1 MYTLANHQLTVSVLD
16 PLADQEHMGPRYCT
30 GGYIFQVADHQL
42 GDLLSGPTYPDSF
55 NVFDGQGIP
64 DAFNLSP
71 LRDSY
76 SADPTSLIIGIG
88 LCDMKA
94 NKVLEFCEWEVT
106 HQTDRVR
113 MVTEHHFQNHA
124 LRLERVVTLIERT
137 VRSEIRVV
145 NLGQGFLN
153 LRWFP
158 HPFYPLP
165 VTDELFRVNFPVSF
179 AEDPG
184 FALAANG
191 YIRRKTSPWK
201 GGQTK
206 LDHAGDTKLV
216 VQQRHPKL
224 GMVSATCSFAPD
236 FFLIWGNPHT
246 FSWEPYLERTLL
258 GSQEYAWSIDYD
270 F

>member
-16 PLADQEHMGPRYCT
+16 PVADQERMGTRYCT
-30 GGYIFQVADHQL
+30 GGYIFQVADNKR
-42 GDLLSGPTYPDSF
+42 GDLMSGPTYPDSF

-71 LRDSY
+71 LREPFST
-76 SADPTSLIIGIG
+76 DPTGLIPGIG
-88 LCDMKA
+88 LCELKDRR
-94 NKVLEFCEWEVT
+94 VLEFCKWEVS
-106 HQTDRVR
+106 HQADQVR
-113 MVTEHHFQNHA
+113 MITEQHFQSYA

-137 VRSEIRVV
+137 VRSEIRVE

-158 HPFYPLP
+158 HPFYPHP
-165 VTDELFRVNFPVSF
+165 ETDELFRVNFPVSF
-179 AEDPG
+179 APSQGYE
-184 FALAANG
+184 LAANG
-191 YIRRKTSPWK
+191 YIRRKGRPWP
-201 GGQTK
+201 GDSAK

-216 VQQRHPKL
+216 IQQRHPKL
-224 GMVSATCSFAPD
+224 GLVSATCSFAPD
-236 FFLIWGNPHT
+236 FFLIWGNPRT

>member
-1 MYTLANHQLTVSVLD
+1 MYNLANHQLTVSVLD
-16 PLADQEHMGPRYCT
+16 PLADQERFGTRYCT
-30 GGYIFQVADHQL
+30 GGYIFQVADRNL

-71 LRDSY
+71 LRDPY
-76 SADPTSLIIGIG
+76 SADPTTLIIGIG

-94 NKVLEFCEWEVT
+94 NKVLKFCTWEVT
-106 HQTDRVR
+106 HQTNRVR
-113 MVTEHHFQNHA
+113 MVTEQRFQNHA

-158 HPFYPLP
+158 HPFYPHP

-179 AEDPG
+179 AESQG
-184 FALAANG
+184 YTLAANG
-191 YIRRKTSPWK
+191 YICRKGRPWP
-201 GGQTK
+201 GDSAK
-206 LDHAGDTKLV
+206 LDHEGNTKLV
-216 VQQRHPKL
+216 IQQRHPKL

-236 FFLIWGNPHT
+236 FFLIWGNPRT

-258 GSQEYAWSIDYD
+258 GNQEYAWAIDYD